1 MSYIGNST
9 AKPIGERT
17 TADPECVLWLAIREG
32 REWDCKLYSHRGG
45 GWDLN
50 MAKIIGRKKVRCAE
64 FDSGSRW
71 FFTTQRRFS
80 YVLQGTWKSYQAY
93 KVLKQNKKHSTLV
106 NYVINKKDMTNDM
119 YHLIL
124 QYL

>member
-9 AKPIGERT
+9 AEPIRERT
-17 TADPECVLWLAIREG
+17 TADPEAVLVLAKIEG
-32 REWDCKLYSHRGG
+32 RDWNPKLYAHRGQ
-45 GWDLN
+45 DLE
-50 MAKIIGRKKVRCAE
+50 MAKVIGIKKRIINER
-64 FDSGSRW
+64 DSWSRW
-71 FFTTQRRFS
+71 HFTTQRRFS

-106 NYVINKKDMTNDM
+106 NYVINKKDMTNDIH
-119 YHLIL
+119 HLIL

>member
-9 AKPIGERT
+9 AKPIRERT
-17 TADPECVLWLAIREG
+17 TADPEAVLVLAKIEG
-32 REWDCKLYSHRGG
+32 RDWNPKLYAHRGQ
-45 GWDLN
+45 DLV
-50 MAKIIGRKKVRCAE
+50 MAKVIGIKKRIINER
-64 FDSGSRW
+64 DSWSRW
-71 FFTTQRRFS
+71 HFTTQRRFS